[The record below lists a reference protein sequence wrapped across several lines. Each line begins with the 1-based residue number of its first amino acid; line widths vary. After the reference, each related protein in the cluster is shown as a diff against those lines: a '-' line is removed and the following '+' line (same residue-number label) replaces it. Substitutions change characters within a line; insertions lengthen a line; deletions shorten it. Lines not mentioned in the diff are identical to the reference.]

1 MLSDWMLYPDK
12 TGVHLVLVWIATRI
26 IDRNVMKQACRSFL
40 LLVSFMV
47 LLTRTGWAD
56 IMVMLENPAPDQQVS
71 GIRVISGWAFS
82 TTPGAH
88 VSVSISID
96 GQAIN
101 IPCCVDRLDVA
112 QVHGEQARNSG
123 FGQVF
128 NFNLLSGKSHT
139 IKVAVSDDQGGSV
152 SSPDVTFTVVKPGG
166 FEFLSLLDVLFADPS
181 IDSQEIVLKKV
192 TATEKGSN
200 KQQEVTIRLA
210 WQPNTQALG
219 IVKSENTGSSTTA
232 VQTAQAEQAQS
243 TRNQAKQAESVQ
255 VQAASDPAITVTLE
269 NPPDQKTA
277 SGIGVVSGWAVS
289 STAGATINSVQLQI
303 AGQPSGN
310 IPCCSDRA
318 DVAAVFTGRPE
329 ALLSGFGSSLN
340 FNLLPSG
347 SHTIGVNVQDSTPAD
362 AGVTNTVTTVKPGN
376 SEFLDQF
383 DLSGAEISLQ
393 SQTLVLD
400 KVKVHDKASQQ
411 TQEISAH
418 YAWQESCQCFVAQ
431 STCGNGSV
439 EPTEECDGTTLAGES
454 CTSLGFSG
462 GTLSCR
468 PDTCEFETKECTGGP
483 HLYVT
488 NVIDGTVSVINTA
501 TNTVEGQPIHVGKEP
516 RGIVISPNGAS
527 AYVTNFLDDT
537 VSVINTATKAVTT
550 TIALR
555 QAKEQKG
562 PQGIA
567 IAPDGA
573 RVYVVNGFDNS
584 VSVIDTNTNSVLKNI
599 AAVGTEP
606 QEIALTHDG
615 KRAYVT
621 SFATNSVTVLDL
633 TTNTAVA
640 TVAVGNTPDGVAVSP
655 DDTRVYVANYNFNNV
670 VGGDSVSV
678 IDNTANPPITVGDP
692 LSVGFR
698 PVKIAFSPDGTRA
711 YVSSSATTT
720 VEVIDTAAVSRLS
733 GILTF
738 DEPNGLVVG
747 PKGKRLYVALFGRN
761 GGAREVEV
769 LSPITSATIALIT
782 VGNGPLAVALTPPS
796 P

>member
-1 MLSDWMLYPDK
+1 
-12 TGVHLVLVWIATRI
+12 
-26 IDRNVMKQACRSFL
+26 MKQACRSFL
-40 LLVSFMV
+40 LLVSLIA
-47 LLTRTGWAD
+47 LLACTGWAD
-56 IMVMLENPAPDQQVS
+56 IMVTLENPAQGQKVS
-71 GIRVISGWAFS
+71 GIGVISGWAFS

-88 VSVSISID
+88 VSVSVSID

-101 IPCCVDRLDVA
+101 IPCCVDRLDVV

-128 NFNLLSGKSHT
+128 NFNLLSGESHT
-139 IKVAVSDDQGGSV
+139 IKVAVSDGQGGSG
-152 SSPDVTFTVVKPGG
+152 SSPEISFTVVKPGG

-210 WQPNTQALG
+210 WQPNTQTLG

-232 VQTAQAEQAQS
+232 VQTAQAEQGQS
-243 TRNQAKQAESVQ
+243 TQTQAKQAVSVQ

-289 STAGATINSVQLQI
+289 STAAGATINSVQLKIDDDVQ
-303 AGQPSGN
+303 QSNN
-310 IPCCSDRA
+310 IPCCSERA
-318 DVAAVFTGRPE
+318 DVESAFPDQKPQS
-329 ALLSGFGSSLN
+329 LNSGFGSLVN

-347 SHTIGVNVQDSTPAD
+347 SHTFGVNVQDSTSAS
-362 AGVTNTVTTVKPGN
+362 AGVTNTVTTVKLGD

-383 DLSGAEISLQ
+383 DLSGAEVSLQ
-393 SQTLVLD
+393 GQTLLLN
-400 KVKVHDKASQQ
+400 KVKVRDKATQQ
-411 TQEISAH
+411 VREIFAN

-439 EPTEECDGTTLAGES
+439 EPTEECDGATLAGES

-462 GTLSCR
+462 GTLGCR
-468 PDTCEFETKECTGGP
+468 PDTCEFETKDCTGGP

-516 RGIVISPNGAS
+516 RGIVISPNGAA
-527 AYVTNFLDDT
+527 AYVTNFRDDT
-537 VSVINTATKAVTT
+537 VSVIDIATNPPVVKN

-555 QAKEQKG
+555 QAKGQKG

-573 RVYVVNGFDNS
+573 KVYVVNGFDNS
-584 VSVIDTNTNSVLKNI
+584 VSVIDTNTNGVLINI

-633 TTNTAVA
+633 TTNTTIT
-640 TVAVGNTPDGVAVSP
+640 TVAVGNTPAGVAVSP
-655 DDTRVYVANYNFNNV
+655 DDTRVYVANYNLTNV

-678 IDNTANPPITVGDP
+678 IDTATNTPVGDP

-733 GILTF
+733 GILTL
-738 DEPNGLVVG
+738 DEPNGIVVG

-782 VGNGPLAVALTPPS
+782 VGNGPLAVALTPTS